1 MEKYTNNSYQS
12 RCITRGLT
20 GLLCFFLLSCNKK
33 ELMPAPVGEAIPF
46 VDTTMSVKAYAEADT
61 GHSLFW
67 RAWRNSGIEA
77 KLAARDPDHRFTL
90 FLPGNA
96 AMEAAG
102 WNASGISRASKQEL
116 DHLVSFHVTPVQLIP
131 GAVALQTGNIELE
144 TMLLEPDH
152 IVMRRGSGLT
162 YGGNAGPFRYDLGIV
177 EGQVRINNRLAGMA
191 SESAVLRKA
200 SIFPINRVLQKP
212 RKSTRQVLVEDGRFT
227 LFLAIRRY
235 NDSLYSV
242 LAAGR
247 PSRLMSVS
255 YEQNQYVLGVNTSQ
269 NVKSSSQVLPMLDY
283 LSDTNYL
290 YNHRRSSFIITKEI
304 YQVTLLAPTD
314 EAFRRAGFNTL
325 EDLVAFNHR
334 APLPVPKDPGR
345 CLPTDSILNHHF
357 FGANI
362 RASENVMYNY
372 NLGMHIAGIF
382 GPDPPMLL
390 YSNELRNE
398 WVGNP
403 INRYFGQPQ
412 QHDLTHAA
420 DPLDFTQQGGEAV
433 KVKVRGSE
441 YEPATIIEKD
451 IETYTGVIQVLDRLL
466 IPPGMKLN

>member
-1 MEKYTNNSYQS
+1 
-12 RCITRGLT
+12 
-20 GLLCFFLLSCNKK
+20 
-33 ELMPAPVGEAIPF
+33 
-46 VDTTMSVKAYAEADT
+46 MS
-61 GHSLFW
+61 
-67 RAWRNSGIEA
+67 I
-77 KLAARDPDHRFTL
+77 
-90 FLPGNA
+90 
-96 AMEAAG
+96 
-102 WNASGISRASKQEL
+102 
-116 DHLVSFHVTPVQLIP
+116 
-131 GAVALQTGNIELE
+131 
-144 TMLLEPDH
+144 
-152 IVMRRGSGLT
+152 
-162 YGGNAGPFRYDLGIV
+162 
-177 EGQVRINNRLAGMA
+177 
-191 SESAVLRKA
+191 
-200 SIFPINRVLQKP
+200 
-212 RKSTRQVLVEDGRFT
+212 
-227 LFLAIRRY
+227 
-235 NDSLYSV
+235 
-242 LAAGR
+242 
-247 PSRLMSVS
+247 S

-314 EAFRRAGFNTL
+314 EAFRRAGFHTL

-334 APLPVPKDPGR
+334 ALCRFLEDPGR

-466 IPPGMKLN
+466 IPGNEIKLKLKQHAIPDKATGNRFAGCLLARCLQKAGGVPGDRL

>member
-1 MEKYTNNSYQS
+1 MTW
-12 RCITRGLT
+12 GLT

-46 VDTTMSVKAYAEADT
+46 VDTTLSVKAYAETDT
-61 GHSLFW
+61 EHSIFW

-77 KLAARDPDHRFTL
+77 KLAARDADYRFTL

-96 AMEAAG
+96 AMETAG
-102 WNASGISRASKQEL
+102 WNAARISRASKHEL
-116 DHLVSFHVTPVQLIP
+116 EQLVSYHVSPVQLIP
-131 GAVALQTGNIELE
+131 GAIALQTGNIELE
-144 TMLLEPDH
+144 TMLTEPDYNT
-152 IVMRRGSGLT
+152 MRRTGLS
-162 YGGNAGPFRYDLGIV
+162 YFKAAGPFRYDLGIV
-177 EGQVRINNRLAGMA
+177 EGQVRINNRQAGVV

-200 SIFPINRVLQKP
+200 SVFPISRVLQKP

-242 LAAGR
+242 LSAGR
-247 PSRLMSVS
+247 PSRTVSVS

-269 NVKSSSQVLPMLDY
+269 NVKGINQPLPMLDY

-290 YNHRRSSFIITKEI
+290 YNHRRSTFIITKEI
-304 YQVTLLAPTD
+304 YQVTILAPTD
-314 EAFRRAGFNTL
+314 EAFHKAGFHTL
-325 EDLVAFNHR
+325 DDLVAFNHR
-334 APLPVPKDPGR
+334 ATLPVPQDPGR

-357 FGANI
+357 FGSNI
-362 RASENVMYNY
+362 RASENVTYNS
-372 NLGMHIAGIF
+372 NLGSYYAGIF

-403 INRYFGQPQ
+403 VYRYFGTPQ
-412 QHDLTHAA
+412 AHDLTHAA
-420 DPLDFTQQGGEAV
+420 DPLDFTLQGGEAV
-433 KVKVRGSE
+433 RVKVRGSA